1 MIFRCAGITDSM
13 NDGVGIALDVFFQ
26 GCSLGCKGCHNPELQ
41 DKDGGFELDT
51 DEIIEHLNKH
61 KGFYESI
68 VFLGGEPLGQQEALM
83 DIANRINLYKVLYTG
98 YLYENI
104 PNEIRSIM
112 DMIVDG
118 PYIEELKTGGFPAS
132 SNQVIFKR

>member
-13 NDGVGIALDVFFQ
+13 NDGRGVALDVFFQ

-51 DEIIEHLNKH
+51 DFIIDHLKKH

-68 VFLGGEPLGQQEALM
+68 VFLGGEALEQQKALI
-83 DIANRINLYKVLYTG
+83 DIANRVNLYKVLYTG
-98 YLYENI
+98 CLYKNI
-104 PNEIRSIM
+104 PSEIRSVM

-118 PYIEELKTGGFPAS
+118 PYIEELKTDGFPAS
-132 SNQVIFKR
+132 ENQRVYI